1 VHAERA
7 VHAVVRQV
15 FVCFGEPVPGV
26 LSWLSAAP
34 RGFARARSEKVM
46 NKTWQLRVC
55 AVYLTLGLPLAA
67 SCAREANTLEGDGP
81 SDSGG
86 SSSNAGTTA
95 KAGSGSGKAGTTGA
109 FGGTTGKAGS
119 SMGGNSS
126 DGGEAMADGGD
137 ATPTAGSATGGKGG
151 SGGSG
156 GGGVSPDVL
165 ARASAIVYYQTSHA
179 TASDSTIQMKLF
191 IKNQSDDPLP
201 MASVKIRY
209 WFTAEVTP
217 TLHQYYTGP
226 EAKMPEAVFV
236 DDGADSHALLTF
248 GGGSIV
254 KGGDM
259 NASEVQL
266 EMNNNPGKFDQ
277 ADDFSWQPTSLT
289 STPNDKITLYLQDK
303 LIWGCEPSGACFD
316 DDTGAGGAGAG
327 GAGAGGAGA
336 GGAGGAGAG
345 GAGVDGVASAGGAGA
360 GGAP

>member
-1 VHAERA
+1 
-7 VHAVVRQV
+7 
-15 FVCFGEPVPGV
+15 
-26 LSWLSAAP
+26 
-34 RGFARARSEKVM
+34 M

-67 SCAREANTLEGDGP
+67 SCAREANTLEGDAPG
-81 SDSGG
+81 DSVGG
-86 SSSNAGTTA
+86 SSNAGATA

-119 SMGGNSS
+119 SMGGSS
-126 DGGEAMADGGD
+126 GDGGEALADGGD
-137 ATPTAGSATGGKGG
+137 ATPTAGTATGG
-151 SGGSG
+151 SAGSG

-179 TASDSTIQMKLF
+179 MASDGTIQMKLH
-191 IKNQSDDPLP
+191 IKNQSDDPLA

-217 TLHQYYTGP
+217 ALHQYYTGS
-226 EAKMPEAVFV
+226 EAKMPTAVFV
-236 DDGADSHALLTF
+236 SDGENSHTLMTF

-254 KGGDM
+254 KGGDI

-266 EMNNNPGKFDQ
+266 EMTNNTGKFNQ
-277 ADDFSWQPTSLT
+277 ADDFSWQPASATSA
-289 STPNDKITLYLQDK
+289 PNDKITLYLQDK

-327 GAGAGGAGA
+327 GVTGAGGA
-336 GGAGGAGAG
+336 
-345 GAGVDGVASAGGAGA
+345 DSGGAGA